1 MNERR
6 SANNV
11 MAKVPRGFGRFLLR
25 GAALLKNPRLLKQML
40 TKAVSKLGRAE
51 GGPLSEV
58 KEQLQRL
65 IALLKAYVSGE
76 YREVS
81 TQTMVTVAAAI
92 VYFVVPFDGIPD
104 FLFGWGLVDDAAV
117 ISYVVAQL
125 SSELEAFAVWQE
137 AQEQDVQQQEVQQQ
151 EADKQDADQ
160 DKLPPDR
167 PEDDSKSNTPPAP
180 GRCSLLGN
188 FARLHFAHSDR
199 TRLRQAVAHH
209 RLNRQIPRLRL
220 RFTHLV

>member
-1 MNERR
+1 
-6 SANNV
+6 

-40 TKAVSKLGRAE
+40 TKAVSKMGRAE
-51 GGPLSEV
+51 DGPLSEV

-65 IALLKAYVSGE
+65 IALLKAYVSGD

-81 TQTMVTVAAAI
+81 TQTMITVAAAI

-104 FLFGWGLVDDAAV
+104 FLFGWGLIDDVAV

-125 SSELEAFAVWQE
+125 SSELEAFAAWQE
-137 AQEQDVQQQEVQQQ
+137 AQQQDSQQQ

-160 DKLPPDR
+160 DNLPPDR
-167 PEDDSKSNTPPAP
+167 SEDDS
-180 GRCSLLGN
+180 
-188 FARLHFAHSDR
+188 
-199 TRLRQAVAHH
+199 
-209 RLNRQIPRLRL
+209 
-220 RFTHLV
+220 

>member
-1 MNERR
+1 MSERR

-137 AQEQDVQQQEVQQQ
+137 AQEQDAQQQEVQQQ

-167 PEDDSKSNTPPAP
+167 PEDDS
-180 GRCSLLGN
+180 
-188 FARLHFAHSDR
+188 
-199 TRLRQAVAHH
+199 
-209 RLNRQIPRLRL
+209 
-220 RFTHLV
+220 

>member
-1 MNERR
+1 
-6 SANNV
+6 

-40 TKAVSKLGRAE
+40 TKAVSKMGRAE
-51 GGPLSEV
+51 DGPLSEV

-104 FLFGWGLVDDAAV
+104 FLFGWGLIDDAAV

-137 AQEQDVQQQEVQQQ
+137 AQQQDFQQQ

-160 DKLPPDR
+160 DNLPPDR
-167 PEDDSKSNTPPAP
+167 SEDDS
-180 GRCSLLGN
+180 
-188 FARLHFAHSDR
+188 
-199 TRLRQAVAHH
+199 
-209 RLNRQIPRLRL
+209 
-220 RFTHLV
+220 

>member
-1 MNERR
+1 
-6 SANNV
+6 

-40 TKAVSKLGRAE
+40 TKAVSKMGRAE
-51 GGPLSEV
+51 DGPLSEV

-65 IALLKAYVSGE
+65 IALLKAYVSGD

-81 TQTMVTVAAAI
+81 TQTMITVAAAI

-104 FLFGWGLVDDAAV
+104 FLFGWGLIDDAAV

-137 AQEQDVQQQEVQQQ
+137 AQQQDFQQQ

-160 DKLPPDR
+160 DNLPPD
-167 PEDDSKSNTPPAP
+167 PSEDDS
-180 GRCSLLGN
+180 
-188 FARLHFAHSDR
+188 
-199 TRLRQAVAHH
+199 
-209 RLNRQIPRLRL
+209 
-220 RFTHLV
+220 

>member
-40 TKAVSKLGRAE
+40 NKAVSKLGRAE

-167 PEDDSKSNTPPAP
+167 PEDDS
-180 GRCSLLGN
+180 
-188 FARLHFAHSDR
+188 
-199 TRLRQAVAHH
+199 
-209 RLNRQIPRLRL
+209 
-220 RFTHLV
+220 

>member
-1 MNERR
+1 
-6 SANNV
+6 

-40 TKAVSKLGRAE
+40 TKAVSKMGRAE
-51 GGPLSEV
+51 DGPLSEV

-65 IALLKAYVSGE
+65 MALLKAYVSGD

-81 TQTMVTVAAAI
+81 TQTMITVAAAI

-104 FLFGWGLVDDAAV
+104 FLFGWGLIDDAAV

-137 AQEQDVQQQEVQQQ
+137 AQQQDFQQQ

-160 DKLPPDR
+160 DNLPPDR
-167 PEDDSKSNTPPAP
+167 SEDDS
-180 GRCSLLGN
+180 
-188 FARLHFAHSDR
+188 
-199 TRLRQAVAHH
+199 
-209 RLNRQIPRLRL
+209 
-220 RFTHLV
+220 

>member
-1 MNERR
+1 MNEQR
-6 SANNV
+6 SANDV

-40 TKAVSKLGRAE
+40 TKAVSKLGQAE

-65 IALLKAYVSGE
+65 IALLKAYVAGD
-76 YREVS
+76 YREVA

-125 SSELEAFAVWQE
+125 SSELEAFDAWQE
-137 AQEQDVQQQEVQQQ
+137 AQQQEVQEQEVQQQ

-167 PEDDSKSNTPPAP
+167 SEDDS
-180 GRCSLLGN
+180 
-188 FARLHFAHSDR
+188 
-199 TRLRQAVAHH
+199 
-209 RLNRQIPRLRL
+209 
-220 RFTHLV
+220 

>member
-1 MNERR
+1 
-6 SANNV
+6 

-40 TKAVSKLGRAE
+40 TKAVSKMGRAE
-51 GGPLSEV
+51 DGPLSEV

-65 IALLKAYVSGE
+65 IALLKAYVSGD

-81 TQTMVTVAAAI
+81 TQTMITVAAAI

-104 FLFGWGLVDDAAV
+104 FLFGWGLIDDVAV

-137 AQEQDVQQQEVQQQ
+137 AQQQDFQQQ

-160 DKLPPDR
+160 DNLPPDR
-167 PEDDSKSNTPPAP
+167 SEDDS
-180 GRCSLLGN
+180 
-188 FARLHFAHSDR
+188 
-199 TRLRQAVAHH
+199 
-209 RLNRQIPRLRL
+209 
-220 RFTHLV
+220 

>member
-1 MNERR
+1 MSERR

-125 SSELEAFAVWQE
+125 SSELEAFDAWQE
-137 AQEQDVQQQEVQQQ
+137 AQHQEVQEQEVQQQ

-167 PEDDSKSNTPPAP
+167 PEDDS
-180 GRCSLLGN
+180 
-188 FARLHFAHSDR
+188 
-199 TRLRQAVAHH
+199 
-209 RLNRQIPRLRL
+209 
-220 RFTHLV
+220 

>member
-1 MNERR
+1 
-6 SANNV
+6 

-40 TKAVSKLGRAE
+40 TKAVSKMGRAE
-51 GGPLSEV
+51 DGPLSEV

-65 IALLKAYVSGE
+65 ISLLKAYVSGD

-81 TQTMVTVAAAI
+81 TQTMITVAAAI

-104 FLFGWGLVDDAAV
+104 FLFGWGLIDDAAV

-137 AQEQDVQQQEVQQQ
+137 AQQQDFQQQ

-160 DKLPPDR
+160 DNLPPDR
-167 PEDDSKSNTPPAP
+167 SEDDS
-180 GRCSLLGN
+180 
-188 FARLHFAHSDR
+188 
-199 TRLRQAVAHH
+199 
-209 RLNRQIPRLRL
+209 
-220 RFTHLV
+220 

>member
-6 SANNV
+6 SANNAI
-11 MAKVPRGFGRFLLR
+11 AKVPRGFGRFLLR

-104 FLFGWGLVDDAAV
+104 FLFGWGLIDDAAV

-125 SSELEAFAVWQE
+125 SSELAAFAAWQE
-137 AQEQDVQQQEVQQQ
+137 AQQQASQQQ

-160 DKLPPDR
+160 DNLPPDR
-167 PEDDSKSNTPPAP
+167 SEDDS
-180 GRCSLLGN
+180 
-188 FARLHFAHSDR
+188 
-199 TRLRQAVAHH
+199 
-209 RLNRQIPRLRL
+209 
-220 RFTHLV
+220 

>member
-1 MNERR
+1 
-6 SANNV
+6 

-40 TKAVSKLGRAE
+40 TKAVSKLGQAE

-65 IALLKAYVSGE
+65 IALLKAYVAGD

-125 SSELEAFAVWQE
+125 SSELEAFDAWQE
-137 AQEQDVQQQEVQQQ
+137 AQQQEVQEQEVQQQ

-167 PEDDSKSNTPPAP
+167 SEDDS
-180 GRCSLLGN
+180 
-188 FARLHFAHSDR
+188 
-199 TRLRQAVAHH
+199 
-209 RLNRQIPRLRL
+209 
-220 RFTHLV
+220 

>member
-1 MNERR
+1 
-6 SANNV
+6 

-81 TQTMVTVAAAI
+81 TQTMVTVVAAI
-92 VYFVVPFDGIPD
+92 VYFCRA
-104 FLFGWGLVDDAAV
+104 L
-117 ISYVVAQL
+117 
-125 SSELEAFAVWQE
+125 
-137 AQEQDVQQQEVQQQ
+137 
-151 EADKQDADQ
+151 
-160 DKLPPDR
+160 
-167 PEDDSKSNTPPAP
+167 
-180 GRCSLLGN
+180 
-188 FARLHFAHSDR
+188 
-199 TRLRQAVAHH
+199 
-209 RLNRQIPRLRL
+209 
-220 RFTHLV
+220 

>member
-1 MNERR
+1 
-6 SANNV
+6 

-25 GAALLKNPRLLKQML
+25 GAALLKNPRLLKQMV
-40 TKAVSKLGRAE
+40 TKAVSKMGRAE
-51 GGPLSEV
+51 DGPLSEV

-65 IALLKAYVSGE
+65 IALLKAYVSGD

-81 TQTMVTVAAAI
+81 TQTMITVAAAI

-104 FLFGWGLVDDAAV
+104 FLFGWGLIDDAAV

-137 AQEQDVQQQEVQQQ
+137 AQQQDFQQQ

-160 DKLPPDR
+160 DNLPPDR
-167 PEDDSKSNTPPAP
+167 SEDDS
-180 GRCSLLGN
+180 
-188 FARLHFAHSDR
+188 
-199 TRLRQAVAHH
+199 
-209 RLNRQIPRLRL
+209 
-220 RFTHLV
+220 

>member
-1 MNERR
+1 
-6 SANNV
+6 
-11 MAKVPRGFGRFLLR
+11 LLR

-40 TKAVSKLGRAE
+40 TKAVSKMGRAE
-51 GGPLSEV
+51 DGPLSEV

-65 IALLKAYVSGE
+65 IALLKAYVSGD

-81 TQTMVTVAAAI
+81 TQTMITVAAAI

-104 FLFGWGLVDDAAV
+104 FLFGWGLIDDAAV

-137 AQEQDVQQQEVQQQ
+137 AQQQDFQQQ

-160 DKLPPDR
+160 DNLPPDR
-167 PEDDSKSNTPPAP
+167 SEDDS
-180 GRCSLLGN
+180 
-188 FARLHFAHSDR
+188 
-199 TRLRQAVAHH
+199 
-209 RLNRQIPRLRL
+209 
-220 RFTHLV
+220 

>member
-65 IALLKAYVSGE
+65 IALLKAYVAGD

-151 EADKQDADQ
+151 EVQQQEADKQDADQ

-167 PEDDSKSNTPPAP
+167 PEDDS
-180 GRCSLLGN
+180 
-188 FARLHFAHSDR
+188 
-199 TRLRQAVAHH
+199 
-209 RLNRQIPRLRL
+209 
-220 RFTHLV
+220 

>member
-1 MNERR
+1 
-6 SANNV
+6 

-40 TKAVSKLGRAE
+40 TKAVSKLGQAE

-65 IALLKAYVSGE
+65 IALLKAYVAGD

-125 SSELEAFAVWQE
+125 SSELEAFDAWQE
-137 AQEQDVQQQEVQQQ
+137 AQQQEVQEQEVQQQ

-167 PEDDSKSNTPPAP
+167 SEDD
-180 GRCSLLGN
+180 C
-188 FARLHFAHSDR
+188 
-199 TRLRQAVAHH
+199 
-209 RLNRQIPRLRL
+209 
-220 RFTHLV
+220 

>member
-1 MNERR
+1 MNEQR
-6 SANNV
+6 SANDV

-40 TKAVSKLGRAE
+40 TKAVSKLGQAE

-65 IALLKAYVSGE
+65 IALLKAYVAGD

-125 SSELEAFAVWQE
+125 SSELEAFDAWQE
-137 AQEQDVQQQEVQQQ
+137 AQQQEVQQQ

-167 PEDDSKSNTPPAP
+167 SEDDS
-180 GRCSLLGN
+180 
-188 FARLHFAHSDR
+188 
-199 TRLRQAVAHH
+199 
-209 RLNRQIPRLRL
+209 
-220 RFTHLV
+220 

>member
-81 TQTMVTVAAAI
+81 TQTMVTVVAAI

-137 AQEQDVQQQEVQQQ
+137 AQDQEVQQQEVQQQ

-167 PEDDSKSNTPPAP
+167 PEDDS
-180 GRCSLLGN
+180 
-188 FARLHFAHSDR
+188 
-199 TRLRQAVAHH
+199 
-209 RLNRQIPRLRL
+209 
-220 RFTHLV
+220 

>member
-1 MNERR
+1 MIKQR

-11 MAKVPRGFGRFLLR
+11 MAKIPRGFGRFLLR

-40 TKAVSKLGRAE
+40 TKAVSKMGRAE
-51 GGPLSEV
+51 GGPLGEV

-76 YREVS
+76 YRDVS

-125 SSELEAFAVWQE
+125 SSELEAFAAWQD
-137 AQEQDVQQQEVQQQ
+137 AQQQEVQQQEIQQQ

-160 DKLPPDR
+160 DKLPPDH
-167 PEDDSKSNTPPAP
+167 PEDGS
-180 GRCSLLGN
+180 
-188 FARLHFAHSDR
+188 
-199 TRLRQAVAHH
+199 
-209 RLNRQIPRLRL
+209 
-220 RFTHLV
+220 

>member
-1 MNERR
+1 
-6 SANNV
+6 

-167 PEDDSKSNTPPAP
+167 PEDDS
-180 GRCSLLGN
+180 
-188 FARLHFAHSDR
+188 
-199 TRLRQAVAHH
+199 
-209 RLNRQIPRLRL
+209 
-220 RFTHLV
+220 

>member
-1 MNERR
+1 MNEQR
-6 SANNV
+6 SANDV

-167 PEDDSKSNTPPAP
+167 PEDDS
-180 GRCSLLGN
+180 
-188 FARLHFAHSDR
+188 
-199 TRLRQAVAHH
+199 
-209 RLNRQIPRLRL
+209 
-220 RFTHLV
+220 

>member
-1 MNERR
+1 
-6 SANNV
+6 
-11 MAKVPRGFGRFLLR
+11 LLR

-40 TKAVSKLGRAE
+40 TKAVSKLGQAE

-65 IALLKAYVSGE
+65 IALLKAYVAGD

-125 SSELEAFAVWQE
+125 SSELEAFDAWQE
-137 AQEQDVQQQEVQQQ
+137 AQQQEVQEQEVQQQ

-167 PEDDSKSNTPPAP
+167 SEDDS
-180 GRCSLLGN
+180 
-188 FARLHFAHSDR
+188 
-199 TRLRQAVAHH
+199 
-209 RLNRQIPRLRL
+209 
-220 RFTHLV
+220 

>member
-1 MNERR
+1 
-6 SANNV
+6 

-40 TKAVSKLGRAE
+40 NKAVSKLGRAE

-167 PEDDSKSNTPPAP
+167 PEDDS
-180 GRCSLLGN
+180 
-188 FARLHFAHSDR
+188 
-199 TRLRQAVAHH
+199 
-209 RLNRQIPRLRL
+209 
-220 RFTHLV
+220 